1 MGELSSQP
9 ATAGQPFL
17 ALIRIHP
24 IKSLD
29 PVSLPACKIATRG
42 GLEGDRVWAM
52 YDAEGRW
59 INGKRSAAVHNLR
72 AGYDLAAGAVTL
84 SLPGPAAPATFRL
97 PGEVARAEAWLSE
110 YFGQGVALRHHP
122 QGFPDDTNAPG
133 PTVISTA
140 TLEAVCGWFP
150 ARPGGPACA
159 GRPGMTL
166 LSARERF
173 RTSLE
178 ISGVP
183 AFWEDQLFAADA
195 GKVVPFRIGNVLV
208 EGVNPC
214 ARCVVPSR
222 DPQTGAVIASF
233 TAQFSAARQAN
244 LPAWSPAGRFD
255 HYFRLAVNT
264 RIAASE
270 WGKTLRVGDSVAL
283 L

>member
-1 MGELSSQP
+1 M
-9 ATAGQPFL
+9 
-17 ALIRIHP
+17 
-24 IKSLD
+24 
-29 PVSLPACKIATRG
+29 C
-42 GLEGDRVWAM
+42 
-52 YDAEGRW
+52 DAEGRW

-72 AGYDLAAGAVTL
+72 ASYDLAAGKVTF
-84 SLPGPAAPATFRL
+84 SLPSPAAVSFRL
-97 PGEVARAEAWLSE
+97 PGEAARAETWLSK
-110 YFGQGVALRHHP
+110 YFRQPVTLLHHL

-140 TLEAVCGWFP
+140 TLEAVCGWF
-150 ARPGGPACA
+150 
-159 GRPGMTL
+159 PGMTL

-183 AFWEDQLFAADA
+183 AFWEDQLFAAEA
-195 GKVVPFRIGNVLV
+195 GKVIPFRVGKVLV

-222 DPQTGAVIASF
+222 DSRTGAAIPFF

-244 LPAWSPAGRFD
+244 LRAWSPAGRFD

-264 RIAASE
+264 RIPTSE
-270 WGKTLRVGDSVAL
+270 WGKTLRLGDAVAL